1 MNKEY
6 KDTVQQLAGAWRL
19 ISSEFRTSGSDVIY
33 PLGEDALGQV
43 IFSENGYMSGQ
54 LMRQNRPDFASG
66 DQSSG
71 TPGEIKAAIE
81 GYVSYYGPFD
91 LDIEQKKLITHV
103 EGSMF
108 PNWVGKDQERFYEIS
123 GDQLILKTT
132 PFSFGDI
139 EFVGVLVWQR
149 K

>member
-6 KDTVQQLAGAWRL
+6 TDTVQELAGAWRL
-19 ISSEFRTSGSDVIY
+19 VSSEFRTSGGGVIY

-43 IFSENGYMSGQ
+43 LFTESGYMSGQ
-54 LMRQNRPDFASG
+54 LMRRDRIGFASG

-71 TPGEIKAAIE
+71 SPEEIKAALE
-81 GYVSYYGPFD
+81 GYVSYYGPFELD
-91 LDIEQKKLITHV
+91 LEQQKLITHV

-108 PNWVGKDQERFYEIS
+108 PNWVGIDQERFFELS

-132 PFSFGDI
+132 PFAFGDE
-139 EFVGVLVWQR
+139 EFVGVLVWER

>member
-54 LMRQNRPDFASG
+54 LMRQNRPDFAAG

-71 TPGEIKAAIE
+71 TPEETKAAIE

-108 PNWVGKDQERFYEIS
+108 PNWVGKDQERFYEVA
-123 GDQLILKTT
+123 GDHLILKTT
-132 PFSFGDI
+132 PFAFGDI